1 MWWMLF
7 HFSWEVVLLFSCPFS
22 PSLFYGRVLPLSQ
35 FLLPPISRVNWPHP
49 TSAGV
54 DIQFTFIEPAGA
66 RQTKIVMLRESSFP
80 NDKLIY
86 IYNII
91 KVENLTFWWTQLER
105 ERSLRFS
112 VIKTHELCYLE
123 PFSNCK
129 LGRAVIFIQKLFLG
143 IYGEEKG
150 VQLCENTIHL
160 ECILTR
166 LVSSSNSSDGG
177 GGSPLLSV
185 DLSGKVISH
194 VEVEPSPNKFFSS
207 CDLFRRPAVSLLRT
221 VPQILCF
228 FPPQPN
234 CIYFWHIIHIPSR
247 SIQIVFI
254 IHTIVKQG

>member
-1 MWWMLF
+1 MN
-7 HFSWEVVLLFSCPFS
+7 
-22 PSLFYGRVLPLSQ
+22 
-35 FLLPPISRVNWPHP
+35 PIS
-49 TSAGV
+49 
-54 DIQFTFIEPAGA
+54 
-66 RQTKIVMLRESSFP
+66 
-80 NDKLIY
+80 
-86 IYNII
+86 
-91 KVENLTFWWTQLER
+91 ER
-105 ERSLRFS
+105 ERSFRFS

-207 CDLFRRPAVSLLRT
+207 CDLFRRPAVSIRYCGPYLKFSASFNPNQIAFISDTLFTFHQDLFKLYLLYT
-221 VPQILCF
+221 Q
-228 FPPQPN
+228 
-234 CIYFWHIIHIPSR
+234 
-247 SIQIVFI
+247 
-254 IHTIVKQG
+254 